1 MTLVYLY
8 LRTLGEGEC
17 PEVNLDS
24 RHEFHFDGNSL
35 HVSKGD
41 ALAPGFFSVIGNAH
55 GPVESV
61 SAVVGENG
69 AGKTSIARFL
79 GAFLDYEFSV
89 RNDSIL
95 LGEYIAIF
103 CICGKYYAFYNF
115 YSRMEVLFEEI
126 REFIPEKNRFNYP
139 AGQGAEMKRA
149 RKILDSI
156 KMVYVSPH
164 FTAQQIFL
172 GERVFNYSTAG
183 LMVRVGNRSNG
194 LANIARYAFRE
205 CLRMLQ
211 VVKAYL
217 EIKDAPSEPV
227 HLLRRTDVIIS
238 WRRNVL
244 DLRQRY
250 AIARE
255 KWSRSEDLYKGLFN
269 LTLRRGDRSCAA
281 LRTFAYFSL
290 ALLRERWLSEEKDAW
305 DRDVG
310 FAHFIK
316 LCQNVVSD
324 DMDDERA
331 KHLIRKWIEN
341 EAGRRKRTSEQ
352 SCLGQERILGLEKLL
367 KGMDRLE
374 YLGYGGPSSGPMRIP
389 LQHSVTATETMPV
402 LMSVAEG
409 YLECLGTVEFL
420 DFDFSPML
428 SSGEASFLSM
438 WGRLYDCIKKF
449 EKLPSQKMRNR
460 NAGYEIL
467 LFMDEA
473 ETTLHPEWQRKLV
486 WYTIWFFEHFAPNAR
501 AHIVF
506 ASHSPMLLSDIPKS
520 NVAFLLHGRNDYPVE
535 KMRGD
540 LAKIKNTFGA
550 NIYELY
556 QLTYFLNKGPVG
568 EFAYHKIKRLL
579 SSVAAIG
586 AKTSKRRVK
595 LDDRLMD
602 VEEMRQV
609 IKIVGDPVL
618 RNYFQRLQKLELV

>member
-1 MTLVYLY
+1 MILAYLY
-8 LRTLGEGEC
+8 LRTLGGGEC

-24 RHEFHFDGNSL
+24 RYKFHFDGKSL

-41 ALAPGFFSVIGNAH
+41 ALAPGFFSVIGDAH

-79 GAFLDYEFSV
+79 GTFFDYEFAV

-95 LGEYIAIF
+95 LGEYLAIF
-103 CICGKYYAFYNF
+103 CVCGKYYAFYNS
-115 YSRMEVLFEEI
+115 YGRTEALFEEI
-126 REFIPEKNRFNYP
+126 KGFIPEESRFNYP
-139 AGQGAEMKRA
+139 TGQSAEMKRA
-149 RKILDSI
+149 RKILESI

-172 GERVFNYSTAG
+172 GERVFDYSTAG

-194 LANIARYAFRE
+194 LANIAKYAVHE

-217 EIKDAPSEPV
+217 EMNDAPSEPAR
-227 HLLRRTDVIIS
+227 LLRRTEVAIS

-255 KWSRSEDLYKGLFN
+255 KRNRSEDLYNGLFH
-269 LTLRRGDRSCAA
+269 LALRRGDRSCAA

-290 ALLRERWLSEEKDAW
+290 ALLRERWLSKEKDKW

-310 FAHFIK
+310 FTRFIK
-316 LCQNVVSD
+316 LCKDVGAD
-324 DMDDERA
+324 DVDEEFA
-331 KHLIRKWIEN
+331 KHLVSKWIEKEVSRRR
-341 EAGRRKRTSEQ
+341 EASAR
-352 SCLGQERILGLEKLL
+352 SCLGRERILGLGKLL
-367 KGMDRLE
+367 KGMDQLE
-374 YLGYGGPSSGPMRIP
+374 NLGHGGRPGDPMRIS
-389 LQHSVTATETMPV
+389 LQHSAAAKESMLV
-402 LMSVAEG
+402 LMSMVEG

-420 DFDFSPML
+420 DFAFSPML
-428 SSGEASFLSM
+428 SSGEASFLSL
-438 WGRLYDCIKKF
+438 WGRLYDCIKKI
-449 EKLPSQKMRNR
+449 EKSPQKKMSNKDV
-460 NAGYEIL
+460 GYDVL

-486 WYTIWFFEHFAPNAR
+486 WYTIWFFEHFARNAR

-535 KMRGD
+535 KMRDD

-556 QLTYFLNKGPVG
+556 QSTYFLNKGPVG
-568 EFAYHKIKRLL
+568 EFAHHKIKRLL

-595 LDDRLMD
+595 SGDRLMD
-602 VEEMRQV
+602 VEEIRQM
-609 IKIVGDPVL
+609 IKVVGDPVL
-618 RNYFQRLQKLELV
+618 QNYFQRLQKLELV